1 MPTIQYNELNGI
13 VYSFS
18 VNYNSLF
25 QGISCISVGYMV
37 SPSPKCR
44 PSISILPRV
53 EMSREAIN
61 VHHLM
66 VSADGHLGD
75 TLNVLYGQLVL
86 CICHLSITLT
96 VAST

>member
-1 MPTIQYNELNGI
+1 
-13 VYSFS
+13 
-18 VNYNSLF
+18 
-25 QGISCISVGYMV
+25 
-37 SPSPKCR
+37 
-44 PSISILPRV
+44 
-53 EMSREAIN
+53 MSREAIN